1 MLSIGKAQGS
11 YYVSLAKDDYYTQ
24 GGEPN
29 GIWHG
34 QGADRLGF
42 EGEIDKE
49 EFLKLCDGVG
59 KHGKELTQNAKQENR
74 VAGWDLTFSAP
85 KSVSVLWSQA
95 DFETRLEIQ
104 KAHFEAV
111 KIALDYI
118 EGEAGFTRRG
128 KGGFIREESKLVFA
142 TFEHGT
148 SRSQDPQLHTH
159 AVTLNVGIRED
170 GGTGALDSPHLYR
183 HKMTAG
189 ALYRAELAHNLQEKL
204 GVKIEKTK
212 KAFEV
217 REVSKKLIDDFSS
230 RRKEILEAMKNANA
244 KGAERASYFTM
255 STRERKAHVAREIL
269 FEKWQEVG
277 KQYKFDLNKV
287 IGQEKDFSIL
297 AGEDFQRQRKEELK
311 REIVKNAVE
320 KITERD
326 SYFSTQ
332 KMVRET
338 AIEGVGK
345 ISAGDAQN
353 AVEKYLENEAVHLG
367 RGRDGEFYFTTKE
380 IDALEKRMLIQVEE
394 AKAGWHK
401 RPKDFREIAVNPNL
415 SDEQKKALFSITAQD
430 GSSIRVVSGMAGA
443 GKTTLLTSA
452 KKVWEAQGYEIK
464 GASLASVAAKGLE
477 AETGIESRTIH
488 KTLFEIQ
495 KGNLRLTDKTILVID
510 EAGMVATKQM
520 SELINEAKKAK
531 AQLILVGDEKQLQPI
546 NAGNPFKSIGDRT
559 GRSEL
564 QEIRRQ
570 KDDWAREAVKDFAFG
585 EARRGLEAYAR
596 RDLLKVA
603 ENRFE
608 AMEMLVKD
616 WRTETTELK
625 SSLMVAGTR
634 ADVTNLNRLA
644 QAERLATGELGR
656 KSIQIDN
663 DFLHEN
669 DRVLF
674 TKNDYFLKV
683 GNGDL
688 GTVSEVDRERRLI
701 KVNLDNGNRVT
712 IPVNQYEDI
721 QLGYA
726 VTTHKAQGKTVNRAF
741 ILVGGFM
748 QDRELSYVQMSRSR
762 EETKI
767 YTERAEVGDNLTEL
781 SKRMSKSRMK
791 ELAQDISNSFSKEQG
806 CNQNLEQNMSR

>member
-11 YYVSLAKDDYYTQ
+11 YYVSLAKDDYYTY
-24 GGEPN
+24 GGEPK
-29 GIWHG
+29 GVWHG

-42 EGEIDKE
+42 EGKIDKE
-49 EFLKLCDGVG
+49 DFLKLCDGVG
-59 KHGKELTQNAKQENR
+59 KHGEALTQNALKENR

-85 KSVSVLWSQA
+85 KSISTLWSQA

-111 KIALDYI
+111 KKALDYV
-118 EGEAGFTRRG
+118 EENAGFTRQG

-159 AVTLNVGIRED
+159 AVALNVGVRAD
-170 GGTGALDSPHLYR
+170 GTTGALDSPHLYR
-183 HKMTAG
+183 YKMTAG

-204 GVKIEKTK
+204 SVKIEKTS
-212 KAFEV
+212 KAFEIAG
-217 REVSKKLIDDFSS
+217 VSKKLIDDFSS
-230 RRKEILEAMKNANA
+230 RRKEILEAMKEANA

-255 STRERKAHVAREIL
+255 STRERKDHVAREIL

-277 KQYKFDLNKV
+277 KTYNFDFHTV
-287 IGQEKDFSIL
+287 IGREQDFSKL
-297 AGEDFQRQRKEELK
+297 AGNDFFQQAKEELK
-311 REIVKNAVE
+311 RDIVKSAVE
-320 KITERD
+320 EITERE

-332 KMVRET
+332 KLIRET
-338 AIEGVGK
+338 AQNGVGK
-345 ISAGDAQN
+345 LSAGEAQK
-353 AVEKYLENEAVHLG
+353 AVEKYLENEAVSLG
-367 RGRDGEFYFTTKE
+367 RGKDGEFYFTTKE
-380 IDALEKRMLIQVEE
+380 IDALEKRMLSQVED
-394 AKAGWHK
+394 AKIGWHK
-401 RPKDFREIAVNPNL
+401 RPETFREIKVNPNL
-415 SDEQKKALFSITAQD
+415 SDEQKLALLAITAQE
-430 GSSIRVVSGMAGA
+430 GSSVRVVSGMAGA
-443 GKTTLLTSA
+443 GKTTLLKSA
-452 KKVWEAQGYEIK
+452 KDVWEAQGYEVK

-477 AETGIESRTIH
+477 SETGIESRTIH
-488 KTLFEIQ
+488 KTLFEI
-495 KGNLRLTDKTILVID
+495 KRGNLRITNKSILVID

-520 SELINEAKKAK
+520 SELVDEVRKAK

-570 KDDWAREAVKDFAFG
+570 KDLWAREAVKDFAFG
-585 EARRGLEAYAR
+585 EAGKGLRAYAE

-608 AMEMLVKD
+608 AMETLVKD
-616 WRTETTELK
+616 WRVESTELK
-625 SSLMVAGTR
+625 DSLMVAGTR
-634 ADVTNLNRLA
+634 AEVTSLNRLA
-644 QAERLATGELGR
+644 QTERLANGELGR
-656 KSIQIDN
+656 KSIQVQN
-663 DFLHEN
+663 DFLHEG

-688 GTVSEVDRERRLI
+688 GTISEIDRDRRLI
-701 KVNLDNGNRVT
+701 KVNLDNGNRVK
-712 IPVNQYEDI
+712 IPVKEYEDI

-726 VTTHKAQGKTVNRAF
+726 VTTHKAQGKTVNRAYV
-741 ILVGGFM
+741 LVGGFM

-767 YTERAEVGDNLTEL
+767 YTERAEVGDNLAEL

-791 ELAQDISNSFSKEQG
+791 QLAQDITERLISPQEIT
-806 CNQNLEQNMSR
+806 L